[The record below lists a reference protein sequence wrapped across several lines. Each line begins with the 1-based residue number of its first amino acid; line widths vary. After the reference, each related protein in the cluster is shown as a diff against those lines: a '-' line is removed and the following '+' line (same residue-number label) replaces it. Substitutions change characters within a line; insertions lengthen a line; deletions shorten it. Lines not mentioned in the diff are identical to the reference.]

1 MSDKKSVWETLSVLD
16 VSSYTRKKNGMTY
29 LSWAHAWK
37 ALKDSYPSATFNKH
51 LQEDGM
57 PYILD
62 ANGFAYVTVTVMAG
76 GESAT
81 ELFPVLDYRN
91 KSIQNPNAFDVNTA
105 HQRAMTKAMAYLG
118 LGHYIYAGEDL
129 PPDNPVEA
137 IQAPVD
143 KQVTDR
149 APDTAKPEEPKPSTP
164 KIDPDAPIGTMVN
177 TFAYRPQDKEPRA
190 FHQWDLWADVSC
202 SWVDSAKTTNQ
213 LEVFFKKNKPVFDA
227 AKVHAAD
234 DLAKV
239 MTALKAKKAS
249 ILEKGK

>member
-91 KSIQNPNAFDVNTA
+91 KAIQNPDAFSINTA
-105 HQRAMTKAMAYLG
+105 FQRGLAKAISYHG

-129 PPDNPVEA
+129 PQSDGEA
-137 IQAPVD
+137 RQEEV
-143 KQVTDR
+143 KQ
-149 APDTAKPEEPKPSTP
+149 KPKP
-164 KIDPDAPIGTMVN
+164 DPVKKQKAPAPAPTAADKPILGKMIN
-177 TFAYRPQDKEPRA
+177 TFAYKDADREPRA
-190 FHQWDLWADVSC
+190 VSEWDTWSDVAC
-202 SWVDSAKTTNQ
+202 SWIESARSEDMLKKFYVANQSMFGLAKTEATADYDKVINCIS
-213 LEVFFKKNKPVFDA
+213 EKKIKLQ
-227 AKVHAAD
+227 KE
-234 DLAKV
+234 
-239 MTALKAKKAS
+239 KK
-249 ILEKGK
+249 